1 MVTKKLTYFT
11 INNLLR
17 LFVGSIQEGKAI
29 FLGFE
34 NEAITSG
41 VAIKLSRIK
50 KEFIKELTTLEEEL
64 KKIEGE
70 DEEAIKKR
78 VDLWNTEIEVSFE
91 PISLSKVEDLVPA
104 KNDFGVTPNYSEL
117 LEIIAE

>member
-1 MVTKKLTYFT
+1 MTTKKLSYWV
-11 INNLLR
+11 INSLLSFIDGKR
-17 LFVGSIQEGKAI
+17 EGEKLVI
-29 FLGFE
+29 LGLA

-41 VAIKLSRIK
+41 VAIRLARIK
-50 KEFIKELTTLEEEL
+50 KEFVKELTTFQEEFN
-64 KKIEGE
+64 KIEEG

-91 PISLSKVEDLVPA
+91 PILLSKVEDLVPA
-104 KNDFGVTPNYSEL
+104 KNDFGITPNYSEL